1 MRAPV
6 SRTGIEIRRPTVN
19 ACATHTVPLRA
30 FSMTDLRAQ
39 TSDASFDTI
48 GVFAKRHD
56 DGVAATLAA
65 LTADLTARGK
75 TVLIDDHH
83 DASGYPVTPCAR
95 EALGEACDLIV
106 VVGGDGTLLDAGR
119 AVAASGTPLLGI
131 NLGRLGFMVDVLPSD
146 MSSTFDDVFAGNYIA
161 ESRLML
167 SAWVKRGGAIVHE
180 APLPAIN
187 ECVIR
192 NQAFARVL
200 DFDTYMNGDF
210 ISHHRADGMVVAT
223 PTGSTAYALSGGGP
237 VLHPGLNALA
247 LVPICPH
254 TLSDRPLIVDGDHQ
268 IEIHIADSLDGNALF
283 TSDGQVSRALDAGDS
298 VVIAR
303 ADHDLALIHPPGYD
317 YFNILRNKLHWGRG
331 QSIPSL

>member
-1 MRAPV
+1 MAHSKARSQDAPF
-6 SRTGIEIRRPTVN
+6 N
-19 ACATHTVPLRA
+19 
-30 FSMTDLRAQ
+30 
-39 TSDASFDTI
+39 TI
-48 GVFAKRHD
+48 GIFAKRHD
-56 DGVAATLAA
+56 DGVAETLAA
-65 LTADLTARGK
+65 LAADLTARGK
-75 TVLIDDHH
+75 TVLLDDNH
-83 DASGYPVTPCAR
+83 DTTNYPVTPCAR
-95 EALGEACDLIV
+95 DALGAACDLIV

-146 MSSTFDDVFAGNYIA
+146 MTKTLDEVFAGNYIA

-167 SAWVKRGGAIVHE
+167 SAWVRRGGQIMDE
-180 APLPAIN
+180 APLLAIN

-254 TLSDRPLIVDGDHQ
+254 TLSDRPLIVDGDHE
-268 IEIHIADSLDGNALF
+268 IEIHVADSLDGNALF

-298 VVIAR
+298 VVISR

-331 QSIPSL
+331 QAVSSP